1 MAPCMFFGLAS
12 LVRNGRLVPIRNCQI
27 EIGPTA
33 AAACGRIASGTPSRL
48 FQTTECMDC
57 YNDYWGGYVFLLF
70 QVF

>member
-1 MAPCMFFGLAS
+1 MHVFWLGLP
-12 LVRNGRLVPIRNCQI
+12 RKEWETVPIRNCQI

-33 AAACGRIASGTPSRL
+33 AAASGRIASGTPSRL